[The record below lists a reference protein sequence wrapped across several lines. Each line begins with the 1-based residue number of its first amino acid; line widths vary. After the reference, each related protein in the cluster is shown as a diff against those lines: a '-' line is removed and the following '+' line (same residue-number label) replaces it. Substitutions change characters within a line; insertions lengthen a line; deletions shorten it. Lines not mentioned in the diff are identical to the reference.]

1 MADDRP
7 RLLTTRHDPG
17 EPFTVS
23 HRSSVMS
30 AIVGDVCDRSY
41 SRRRLIRMEEM
52 TMEPED
58 ELMYAA
64 IEETA
69 RRVFEGN
76 DFSLVGVIEDAKGE
90 RQIFDIGPESETE
103 AMARARREVT
113 EREARAFAV
122 IGLGSMEAEE
132 EIEGEGDENGQT
144 EIPVLV
150 VYRQGSGDA
159 QVEVY
164 VAPFSVGPDEEGD
177 DSMEIGELESHGVL
191 PESWLG

>member
-1 MADDRP
+1 MA
-7 RLLTTRHDPG
+7 
-17 EPFTVS
+17 
-23 HRSSVMS
+23 
-30 AIVGDVCDRSY
+30 I
-41 SRRRLIRMEEM
+41 
-52 TMEPED
+52 EPED

-69 RRVFEGN
+69 GRIFEGK
-76 DFSLVGVIEDAKGE
+76 DFSLIGIVEDARGE
-90 RQIFDIGPESETE
+90 RQTFEVGPESETE
-103 AMARARREVT
+103 AMARARREVSD
-113 EREARAFAV
+113 RNARAFAV
-122 IGLGSMEAEE
+122 IGLGSMEVEPEE
-132 EIEGEGDENGQT
+132 GIEGEGSEEEGGDV
-144 EIPVLV
+144 PVLV

>member
-1 MADDRP
+1 
-7 RLLTTRHDPG
+7 
-17 EPFTVS
+17 
-23 HRSSVMS
+23 
-30 AIVGDVCDRSY
+30 
-41 SRRRLIRMEEM
+41 MEEM
-52 TMEPED
+52 TIEPED

-76 DFSLVGVIEDAKGE
+76 DFSLVGVVEDAKGE
-90 RQIFDIGPESETE
+90 RQTFEVGPNEEAE
-103 AMARARREVT
+103 AMAEARRQVVAHN
-113 EREARAFAV
+113 ARAFAV
-122 IGLGSMEAEE
+122 IGLGSMEVESEDEE
-132 EIEGEGDENGQT
+132 SAEGEGEESGDV
-144 EIPVLV
+144 PVLV